1 MKCTI
6 KITNQDGQ
14 KIYQGKVINLPFK
27 KQAIKDKCIE
37 LFNDDDPCIIHESY
51 AINKFA
57 EQLVTLFNQQSQTN
71 VQLKDIAHDLDFIDI
86 PDLASYMMTLEV
98 KK

>member
-1 MKCTI
+1 MKCMI
-6 KITNQDGQ
+6 KITDQDGH

-57 EQLVTLFNQQSQTN
+57 EELVNLFDQQSQDN
-71 VQLKDIAHDLDFIDI
+71 VALKDIADHLDFIDI
-86 PDLASYMMTLEV
+86 PHLSTYMMTLEV

>member
-1 MKCTI
+1 MKCLV
-6 KITNQDGQ
+6 KIMDQHD
-14 KIYQGKVINLPFK
+14 KLIYKGKVINLPFK
-27 KQAIKDKCIE
+27 KQAVKEKCIE

-57 EQLVTLFNQQSQTN
+57 EEIVHLFGQESHINTP
-71 VQLKDIAHDLDFIDI
+71 LKAYAKALDFIDI
-86 PDLASYMMTLEV
+86 PNLDAYFITLEV